1 MRAFWATLTLSLL
14 PVAAHAT
21 TGTVTAP
28 ERELI
33 VRCETWWKTLDVNGE
48 ATVGSVPGGLCINGY
63 LDAGRDAPIL
73 DALKP
78 SGTAPVT
85 IVIRSG
91 GGDALASMNV
101 AEVLRAR
108 PTTLIADTLCASS
121 CADYLIV
128 AAKRRVVLDNT
139 LLLYHGGVTLDLL
152 NDAASQVAAA
162 AKADPK
168 VDYALGMEKTR
179 VDINGKIARQEALLT
194 ASGVSPTLFRWMDLI
209 NHMTAAE
216 AESHCRTGTSIIQYP
231 PQVLAR
237 FGLTFDVYGAPNS
250 QGAVDA
256 LLHKLGKTTNVCFWE
271 E

>member
-1 MRAFWATLTLSLL
+1 MKAF
-14 PVAAHAT
+14 VAAFALVFTPGLAHAGAVT
-21 TGTVTAP
+21 PAEHTVIAK
-28 ERELI
+28 
-33 VRCETWWKTLDVNGE
+33 CEGWWRGLDVNGE
-48 ATVGSVPGGLCINGY
+48 ATATPVPGGVCINGF

-73 DALKP
+73 DALK
-78 SGTAPVT
+78 GTDPVT
-85 IVIRSG
+85 VVIRSG

-128 AAKRRVVLDNT
+128 AARRRVVLDDT

-152 NDAASQVAAA
+152 NDAAPQVAAV

-179 VDINGKIARQEALLT
+179 VDINGKITRQEALLT

-209 NHMTAAE
+209 NHMTATE
-216 AESHCRTGTSIIQYP
+216 AASHCRDGTSIIQYP
-231 PQVLAR
+231 PQVLAN
-237 FGLTFDVYGAPNS
+237 FGLTFDVYGAPDS
-250 QGAVDA
+250 QAAVDA
-256 LLHKLGKTTNVCFWE
+256 LLHKLGKTTNVCFWKE
-271 E
+271 